1 MGGYR
6 VNEEYPIFADGNRR
20 KRYRCMNFKLTPE
33 EEKILRH
40 RIKLSGRT
48 QQDALMQS
56 ALTSQLIVVGNST
69 LLETIKE
76 TIQEVLPELRKWEK
90 AEDIDPVTIG
100 YLHNIFEITEHWE

>member
-1 MGGYR
+1 
-6 VNEEYPIFADGNRR
+6 
-20 KRYRCMNFKLTPE
+20 
-33 EEKILRH
+33 
-40 RIKLSGRT
+40 
-48 QQDALMQS
+48 MQS

-100 YLHNIFEITEHWE
+100 ICGAKCPMSASIITGISKSPIACQTASL